1 MPDLIVWRISEFAD
15 LDGLGGLKTP
25 GRWHHQGRAIVYTA
39 EHAALAILETLVHL
53 EVANVPPAF
62 QLLKI
67 RIPDGLATTE
77 WPGGLLPDERR
88 SAAWGDAWLRDAAT
102 PIARVPTA
110 IAPAAANILINPA
123 HPASADI
130 AIVDKSRHPWDRRL
144 FR

>member
-1 MPDLIVWRISEFAD
+1 MAELIVWRISEFAD

-25 GRWHHQGRAIVYTA
+25 GRWHLQGRAIVYTA
-39 EHAALAILETLVHL
+39 EHAALAILEALVHL
-53 EVANVPPAF
+53 EVASVPPAL

-67 RIPDGLATTE
+67 RIPGDLPTTE
-77 WPGGLLPDERR
+77 WAGSPLPDEKR

-102 PIARVPTA
+102 PLARVPSV
-110 IAPAAANILINPA
+110 IAPGAANILINPA